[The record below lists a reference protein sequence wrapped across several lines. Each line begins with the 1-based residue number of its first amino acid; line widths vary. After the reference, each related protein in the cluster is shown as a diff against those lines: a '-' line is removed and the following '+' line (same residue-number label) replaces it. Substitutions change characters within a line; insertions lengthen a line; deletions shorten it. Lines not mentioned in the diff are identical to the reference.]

1 MNTMRLDGNTFARML
16 EGGAGNLCANSDE
29 IDELNVFPVPDG
41 DTGSNMTSTV
51 NKGLSKIEGIKNGTS
66 LSEVSSL
73 FSKGTVIGA
82 RGNSGVILSQIFKG
96 MDMGLAGKPDVS
108 AKELAEAYK
117 EGVKRSY
124 SAVVNPTEGTI
135 LTVFREATEVAS
147 SKIDDKSSIE
157 DFYRLHLQQAK
168 TTLSKTKEMLSV
180 LAEADVID
188 SGGAGYVAIA
198 EGMYKALIDPDYRP
212 EVHDV
217 AKGPATANVD
227 ISAFTRDSVL
237 EFGYCTELLIR
248 LQSAK
253 VDVDS
258 FSTDV
263 ILDYL
268 RSIGGESV
276 VCFKDDDI
284 VKIHV
289 HTMNPGLVLN
299 ECRKYGEF
307 LTVKIENMALQ
318 HEEIL
323 IKNSSESVKKE
334 KMKNRLTVIAVSQ
347 GQGISEKFAELG
359 ADIIVN
365 ENPSTGDFLKA
376 MNSVESENYIVLPN
390 DGNVVMAACQAAEI
404 KENDNCKVYVV
415 PTKSAME
422 GYSALSIM
430 TPDVPDISSLASDLE
445 ETAANVVS
453 ASVALATRDAEISGH
468 NVHKGDFIAMYSKD
482 RIVSDRSDKV
492 SALMDI
498 LDSVDGIEDMEIL
511 TVFCGKDVT
520 DDEVADAQE
529 KISERWP
536 DLEVDMLSG
545 GQDVYCFIVGL
556 E

>member
-1 MNTMRLDGNTFARML
+1 MGTMRLDGTTFARML
-16 EGGAGNLCANSDE
+16 AGGAGNLCANSDE

-51 NKGLSKIEGIKNGTS
+51 NKGMSKLESVDVSSGIC
-66 LSEVSSL
+66 EVSRQ

-96 MDMGLAGKPDVS
+96 IDMGLADKTDVN
-108 AKELAEAYK
+108 AKELAEAYGK
-117 EGVKRSY
+117 GVKQSY

-135 LTVFREATEVAS
+135 LTVFREATERVAS
-147 SKIDDKSSIE
+147 SVDENTTIE
-157 DFYRLHLQQAK
+157 DFYALHLEQAK
-168 TTLSKTKEMLSV
+168 DTLARTKEMLPV

-198 EGMYKALIDPDYRP
+198 EGMYRSLVDPNYNPKAT
-212 EVHDV
+212 EST
-217 AKGPATANVD
+217 KGPSVPSVD
-227 ISAFTRDSVL
+227 ISAFTRDSIL

-248 LQSAK
+248 LQSSK

-263 ILDYL
+263 ILSYL
-268 RSIGGESV
+268 NSIGGESI

-299 ECRKYGEF
+299 ECRKYGEY

-323 IKNSSESVKKE
+323 IKN
-334 KMKNRLTVIAVSQ
+334 ASQ
-347 GQGISEKFAELG
+347 KPSKQKRQHLCVVVVAQGHGMSDKFRELG
-359 ADIIVN
+359 ADIIVD

-390 DGNVVMAACQAAEI
+390 DGNVVMAARQAAEI
-404 KENDNCKVYVV
+404 KEKDDCKVFVV

-422 GYSALSIM
+422 GYSALSIL
-430 TPDVPDISSLASDLE
+430 TPDVHDLKALADDLAQ
-445 ETAANVVS
+445 TASNVIS
-453 ASVALATRDAEISGH
+453 ASVAHATRDAQMSGIQ
-468 NVHKGDFIAMYSKD
+468 VHKGDYIAMYSKD

-492 SALMDI
+492 EALID
-498 LDSVDGIEDMEIL
+498 LLKSVDGIDDMEIL
-511 TVFCGKDVT
+511 TVFCGSGVT
-520 DDEVADAQE
+520 DDEISCANE
-529 KISERWP
+529 KISELWP
-536 DLEVDMLSG
+536 DLQVDMFPG
-545 GQDVYCFIVGL
+545 GQDIYCFIVGL

>member
-1 MNTMRLDGNTFARML
+1 MSTMRLDGTTFARML
-16 EGGAGNLCANSDE
+16 AGGAGNLGANSDE

-51 NKGLSKIEGIKNGTS
+51 NKGMSKIEALDASSSI
-66 LSEVSSL
+66 SEVSNL

-96 MDMGLAGKPDVS
+96 IDMGLSDKADVDAS
-108 AKELAEAYK
+108 DLAKAYEK
-117 EGVKRSY
+117 GVKQSY

-135 LTVFREATEVAS
+135 LTVFREATEYAA
-147 SKIDDKSSIE
+147 SKINAKTTIE
-157 DFYRLHLQQAK
+157 DFYRLHLEQAK
-168 TTLSKTKEMLSV
+168 DTLARTKEMLPV

-198 EGMYKALIDPDYRP
+198 EGMYKALIDPNYRP
-212 EVHDV
+212 EAVEI
-217 AKGPATANVD
+217 AKGPSAPSVD
-227 ISAFTRDSVL
+227 INAFTRDSVL

-248 LQSAK
+248 LQSSK

-268 RSIGGESV
+268 NSIGGESI

-289 HTMNPGLVLN
+289 HTMNPGNVLN

-323 IKNSSESVKKE
+323 IKNTSKNSAVQKRKHLSV
-334 KMKNRLTVIAVSQ
+334 VAVAL
-347 GQGISEKFAELG
+347 GEGMAEKFKELG
-359 ADIIVN
+359 ADIIVD

-376 MNSVESENYIVLPN
+376 MNSVESDNYIVLPN
-390 DGNVVMAACQAAEI
+390 DGNVVMAARQAAEI
-404 KENDNCKVYVV
+404 KEKDNCKVYVV

-430 TPDVPDISSLASDLE
+430 TPDVPDLASLADDLSQ
-445 ETAANVVS
+445 TASNVIS
-453 ASVALATRDAEISGH
+453 ASVAHATRDADISGIR
-468 NVHKGDFIAMYSKD
+468 VKKGDYIAMYSKD

-492 SALMDI
+492 QALLDLLKSVEDI
-498 LDSVDGIEDMEIL
+498 DDMEIL
-511 TVFCGKDVT
+511 TVFCGNGV
-520 DDEVADAQE
+520 
-529 KISERWP
+529 SEEDKERAKQTIEETWP
-536 DLEVDMLSG
+536 DLQLDMFDG
-545 GQDVYCFIVGL
+545 NQDIFCFIVGL